1 MACGFVAALTNR
13 TGTLASLS
21 SGMPWLAFETVSAV
35 NKRKVVSDSIV
46 YLDNWKGCNGLD
58 MSGFHH
64 FQINHPELFT
74 DNQIHINGIE
84 IFLDQTKRHMQIYN
98 GVPKAHIA
106 LLF

>member
-1 MACGFVAALTNR
+1 MACGFVSALTN
-13 TGTLASLS
+13 GSGMVASLS
-21 SGMPWLAFETVSAV
+21 SGMPWLALETVSPV
-35 NKRKVVSDSIV
+35 NKRKVVPDSIV
-46 YLDNWKGCNGLD
+46 YLDNWKGCNVLD

-84 IFLDQTKRHMQIYN
+84 IFLDQTKRHMQIFN
-98 GVPKAHIA
+98 CVPKAHIG